1 MVASSPRRRKEVRDL
16 VEGRIERGCVARS
29 GGIGQ
34 GRDRT
39 SIEGRQKRMKWDT
52 NGDNLNGHCG
62 VRGGWPA

>member
-1 MVASSPRRRKEVRDL
+1 MVGSSARRRKEERDL
-16 VEGRIERGCVARS
+16 VEGRIGRGCIARS

-39 SIEGRQKRMKWDT
+39 STEGRQKRMMWDT
-52 NGDNLNGHCG
+52 NGDNPNGHCD